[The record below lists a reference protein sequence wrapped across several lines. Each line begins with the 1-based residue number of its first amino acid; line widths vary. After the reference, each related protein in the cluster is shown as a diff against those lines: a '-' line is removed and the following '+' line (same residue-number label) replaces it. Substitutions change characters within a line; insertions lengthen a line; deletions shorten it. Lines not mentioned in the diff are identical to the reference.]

1 VAGYQC
7 KTDSKN
13 KQFPHLK
20 SGTVFLYNCLERKFL
35 KQIIFQIMEKQEELV
50 GVLNDLIR
58 INNDRIEGYER
69 AANESK
75 DSDVDLIAI
84 FKEMTSQS
92 RRYVTELTQ
101 EVGRL
106 GGDAATSTTVSGKIY
121 RVWMDL
127 KAAISGKDR
136 ESILGSCEYGED
148 VAQRAYE
155 AALESDAYMSTDIR
169 QMISNQ
175 KSELRTSHDMIK
187 KYRDMH
193 EKVS

>member
-1 VAGYQC
+1 
-7 KTDSKN
+7 
-13 KQFPHLK
+13 
-20 SGTVFLYNCLERKFL
+20 
-35 KQIIFQIMEKQEELV
+35 MEKQEELV
-50 GVLNDLIR
+50 GVLNDLVR

-69 AANESK
+69 AANETK
-75 DSDVDLIAI
+75 DSDVDMKAI
-84 FKEMTSQS
+84 FNEMSSQS
-92 RRYVTELTQ
+92 RKYVTELTA

-106 GGDAATSTTVSGKIY
+106 GGDPASDTTISGKIY

-155 AALESDAYMSTDIR
+155 AALETDAYMSTDIR
-169 QMISNQ
+169 QMIATQ
-175 KSELRTSHDMIK
+175 KSELKTSHDMIK